1 MKLQI
6 KAALLLSLFCLTNN
20 ALADKNQSTSVFDDK
35 NFSANLTFRTNY
47 IFRGTSFSGNEP
59 TLQGGFDWAYGN
71 WFAGVWGS
79 SLDNQNQD
87 RNFNKI
93 GIGGE
98 FEFDYIFGYASSF
111 NGFDWMIMPVIYTYP
126 GQDGKDARDDTTLE
140 VFTSIARQLKNVA
153 GSPELKFEFSWS
165 PEYFENA
172 DRSLY
177 YRVSMALNLSNEVGL
192 DFGYGYTDIGE
203 TNDFFVVSYSH
214 WDIGLTR
221 SALGF
226 DFDLRYHDTSSE
238 DENALGVGF
247 ALDSEIVFS
256 VSRSF

>member
-1 MKLQI
+1 MNIRINKF
-6 KAALLLSLFCLTNN
+6 LLLSLIFISSHSFSNEIKSASLLDEN
-20 ALADKNQSTSVFDDK
+20 
-35 NFSANLTFRTNY
+35 NFSATLTFRTNY
-47 IFRGTSFSGNEP
+47 VFRGTSFSGNEG
-59 TLQGGFDWAYGN
+59 TIQGSFDWTYGN
-71 WFAGVWGS
+71 WFVGVFGS

-87 RNFNKI
+87 RNFNKL

-98 FEFDYIFGYASSF
+98 FELDYILGYANSF

-126 GQDGKDARDDTTLE
+126 GQDAIGARNDTTLE
-140 VFTSIARQLKNVA
+140 VFTSISRQLENVV
-153 GSPELKFEFSWS
+153 GSPVVKFEFSWS
-165 PEYFENA
+165 PEYFEHA

-177 YRVSMALNLSNEVGL
+177 YRGSIALTLANEFGL

-214 WDIGLTR
+214 WDIGLTQ

-226 DFDLRYHDTSSE
+226 DFDLRYHDTSSN
-238 DENALGVGF
+238 DEQALGVGF

-256 VSRSF
+256 ITRNF